1 MHDSLSTSYQDD
13 YNYTFRLNLA
23 ANQLLLY
30 SRGLG
35 QRERERE
42 RQTESSQLHVPLQ
55 ISSVQG
61 AVLSVDADIQWT
73 PTGIQTD
80 PYITMKYW
88 YGSNTL

>member
-35 QRERERE
+35 QRERQRD
-42 RQTESSQLHVPLQ
+42 RVK
-55 ISSVQG
+55 SVTR
-61 AVLSVDADIQWT
+61 AL
-73 PTGIQTD
+73 TD
-80 PYITMKYW
+80 QQCARRSPQC
-88 YGSNTL
+88 